1 MPPKPRTCPVCEQP
15 LPDPSAVARA
25 EKNLEKLAA
34 KREAEF
40 QRHLQ
45 AEVRKV
51 ERTAETKARKQY
63 EAKLKAVEEAAATKA
78 RSEERRRQDRLQDQL
93 MRQNDELRRK
103 LERLTADEK
112 GEIGEAD
119 IRRALQEAFPT
130 DIIERIGKTRGSA
143 DIRHEVREQG
153 RTCGVIIYEVKNVAK
168 WSTDYLKQ
176 VRKSLA
182 LHRGTQAVLVSTA
195 FPAGKKY
202 LTFEKDVAV
211 VHPTIVASVVRA
223 LRQVIVVRGA
233 ATAGT
238 HADRSRKAD
247 KLLQFVKSEEYR
259 HGMKAVAESI
269 AELTRLQAKE
279 RQQHDRVWAAQGD
292 LYRAVEQG
300 HTVVETRVKQ
310 IVSGVPLSLVA
321 DEDEEDESAAG

>member
-1 MPPKPRTCPVCEQP
+1 MTTRNRKCPVCEQP

-25 EKNLEKLAA
+25 EKNLERLSA

-40 QRHLQ
+40 QRHLE
-45 AEVRKV
+45 AELRKA
-51 ERTAETKARKQY
+51 ERMAEARLRKQY
-63 EAKLKAVEEAAATKA
+63 EAKLKAVQETAATKA
-78 RSEERRRQDRLQDQL
+78 RSEERRRHERSQDQL
-93 MRQNDELRRK
+93 LRRCEELQRK
-103 LERLTADEK
+103 LERQTADEK

-130 DIIERIGKTRGSA
+130 DIIERIGKSRGSA

-153 RTCGVIIYEVKNVAK
+153 RTYGVIIYEVKNVAK

-182 LHRGTQAVLVSTA
+182 LHHGTQAVLVSTA

-238 HADRSRKAD
+238 HAERSRKAD
-247 KLLQFVKSEEYR
+247 KLFKFVKSDEYR
-259 HGMKAVAESI
+259 SGMKAVAESI
-269 AELTRLQAKE
+269 AELIRLQAKE
-279 RQQHDRVWAAQGD
+279 RQQHDRLWTAQSD

-300 HTVVETRVKQ
+300 HAAVDSRVAQ
-310 IVSGVPLSLVA
+310 IVSGVPLSLVKDHEEA
-321 DEDEEDESAAG
+321 DETAAG

>member
-1 MPPKPRTCPVCEQP
+1 MTTKSRTCPVCEQP
-15 LPDPSAVARA
+15 LPDPSAVARVA
-25 EKNLEKLAA
+25 KNLDKLAA
-34 KREAEF
+34 KREDEF
-40 QRHLQ
+40 QRQLETELRR
-45 AEVRKV
+45 A
-51 ERTAETKARKQY
+51 ERTAEAKARKQY
-63 EAKLKAVEEAAATKA
+63 EAKLKSVEEAAATKA
-78 RSEERRRQDRLQDQL
+78 RTEERRRQDRLQDQL

-130 DIIERIGKTRGSA
+130 DIIERIGKSRGSA

-176 VRKSLA
+176 VRKSLV
-182 LHRGTQAVLVSTA
+182 LHHGTQAVLVSTA

-238 HADRSRKAD
+238 QAERSRKAD

-259 HGMKAVAESI
+259 RGMKAVAESM
-269 AELTRLQAKE
+269 AELMRLQAKE
-279 RQQHDRVWAAQGD
+279 RQQHDRVWAAQSD

-300 HTVVETRVKQ
+300 HAAVDSRVAQ
-310 IVSGVPLSLVA
+310 IVSGVPLSLVQ
-321 DEDEEDESAAG
+321 DEEDADETVAG